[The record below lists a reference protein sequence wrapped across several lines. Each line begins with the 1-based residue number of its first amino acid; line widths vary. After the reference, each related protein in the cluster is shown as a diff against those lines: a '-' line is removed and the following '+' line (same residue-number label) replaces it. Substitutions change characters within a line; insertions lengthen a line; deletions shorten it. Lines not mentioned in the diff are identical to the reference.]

1 MPNQSNAL
9 TVEETEYPYQGYTL
23 DVSHIVTEDDE
34 PVDNIFSAV
43 QQRFLVEPLYSSWT
57 GPGDGRPFFA
67 ESNIGVFYL
76 LKAPP
81 LVPDALLSLDVQ
93 ADPDIRAKE
102 HRSYFIWEFGKPP
115 DVVVEVVSNKVGRE
129 DTSKLDKYA
138 RMKVSYYAIYDP
150 DKFLS
155 DDVLKIYRLNG
166 YEYQLHSGEQLPGIH
181 IGLRMWEGVYS
192 EMRATWLRWVD
203 EQGNLILSGKE
214 LAERETARSL
224 ESQAEAARAQ
234 AWATQAQAEAVQAQ
248 AEAVQAQAEAVQAQ
262 AEATQAQA
270 EKEAAILRAEQ
281 LAERLRQMGVQDVT

>member
-43 QQRFLVEPLYSSWT
+43 QQRLLVEPLYSSWA
-57 GPGDGRPFFA
+57 GPGEGRTFFA

-81 LVPDALLSLDVQ
+81 LVPDALLSLDVE

-181 IGLRMWEGVYS
+181 IGLRRWEGVYS
-192 EMRATWLRWVD
+192 EMRAIWLRWVD
-203 EQGNLILSGKE
+203 EQGNLILTGKE
-214 LAERETARSL
+214 LAERETARSM

-234 AWATQAQAEAVQAQ
+234 ALATHAQAEVARV
-248 AEAVQAQAEAVQAQ
+248 
-262 AEATQAQA
+262 QA
-270 EKEAAILRAEQ
+270 EKETAIARAEK

>member
-1 MPNQSNAL
+1 MSVNYTAAFQAEEFMPNQSNAL

-43 QQRFLVEPLYSSWT
+43 QQRLLVEPLYSSWT

-81 LVPDALLSLDVQ
+81 LVPDALLSLDVE
-93 ADPDIRAKE
+93 ADPDIHAKE
-102 HRSYFIWEFGKPP
+102 HRSY
-115 DVVVEVVSNKVGRE
+115 VVVEVVSNKVGRE

-181 IGLRMWEGVYS
+181 IGLRLWEGVYS
-192 EMRATWLRWVD
+192 EMRATWLRWID
-203 EQGNLILSGKE
+203 EQGNLILTGKE

-224 ESQAEAARAQ
+224 QSQAEAA
-234 AWATQAQAEAVQAQ
+234 QAQAKVARL
-248 AEAVQAQAEAVQAQ
+248 
-262 AEATQAQA
+262 QA
-270 EKEAAILRAEQ
+270 EKEAAIVRAEK